1 MMPGLI
7 LISVLAGRG
16 RMAEIRLVDV
26 SLRDGNQSLWGATG
40 LRTGHI
46 ATIAPALG
54 RAGFRALDYSSSTAM
69 GVSVRTH
76 REDPWALLR
85 LTRAAMPDT
94 LLQFIGTGFRFIS
107 WERAHP
113 EVIQLVYTAL
123 VRNGM
128 DRFVVLDPTHDMDA
142 ARATAA
148 IAKKAG
154 AREVIGALTYT
165 ISAVHDDAFYARIAA
180 AYADCPDIDRAYIK
194 DPAGIL
200 TPDRARTLIPAVQA
214 ALRDSGKPLELHS
227 HASLGLSPLTCLVAA
242 ELGVPVLQVGCGALG
257 NGTSLPDA
265 EDLVA
270 NLRASGHTVDIDD
283 RLLAAVARYFDRLA
297 GAEGLPPGEHRG
309 FDAAF
314 MEHQLAGGVMSTT
327 RRQLAELGMADRF
340 GALMTEIGQVR
351 AELGY
356 PIMVT
361 PFPQMV
367 IGQALANLVSTAAP
381 GGGRARYDNVPDQVI
396 RYVLGTFGKP
406 TAPVEPWVLGRVLD
420 RPRAA
425 ELAAEPEPLD
435 VGALRRRFGK
445 RISDE
450 ELVLR
455 FGMPGAEVDAMI
467 AAGPAVT
474 HYNPDLVPVLRLLR
488 ELGSRPAARELTVQK
503 PGFRLSLK
511 GRAS

>member
-1 MMPGLI
+1 M
-7 LISVLAGRG
+7 
-16 RMAEIRLVDV
+16 
-26 SLRDGNQSLWGATG
+26 
-40 LRTGHI
+40 
-46 ATIAPALG
+46 
-54 RAGFRALDYSSSTAM
+54 
-69 GVSVRTH
+69 
-76 REDPWALLR
+76 
-85 LTRAAMPDT
+85 
-94 LLQFIGTGFRFIS
+94 
-107 WERAHP
+107 
-113 EVIQLVYTAL
+113 
-123 VRNGM
+123 
-128 DRFVVLDPTHDMDA
+128 
-142 ARATAA
+142 
-148 IAKKAG
+148 
-154 AREVIGALTYT
+154 
-165 ISAVHDDAFYARIAA
+165 
-180 AYADCPDIDRAYIK
+180 
-194 DPAGIL
+194 
-200 TPDRARTLIPAVQA
+200 
-214 ALRDSGKPLELHS
+214 
-227 HASLGLSPLTCLVAA
+227 
-242 ELGVPVLQVGCGALG
+242 PVLQVGCGALG

-340 GALMTEIGQVR
+340 GALMAEIGQVR

-367 IGQALANLVSTAAP
+367 IGQALANLVSVAAS
-381 GGGRARYDNVPDQVI
+381 GGGGARYDNVPDQVI

-406 TAPVEPWVLGRVLD
+406 TAPVEPWVLDRVLG

-435 VGALRRRFGK
+435 VAALRRRFGGADQ
-445 RISDE
+445 RRGAAAAVRDAGRGGGRDDRGRPGGHA
-450 ELVLR
+450 LQP
-455 FGMPGAEVDAMI
+455 GPGAG
-467 AAGPAVT
+467 AAGCCA
-474 HYNPDLVPVLRLLR
+474 
-488 ELGSRPAARELTVQK
+488 SSAQRPAARELTVEK

>member
-1 MMPGLI
+1 MIGVLI
-7 LISVLAGRG
+7 LIVGPTTPGRA
-16 RMAEIRLVDV
+16 MAEIRLVDV

-40 LRTGHI
+40 LRTAHI
-46 ATIAPALG
+46 ATIAPLLG

-85 LTRAAMPDT
+85 LTRAAIPDT

-113 EVIQLVYTAL
+113 EVIQLVYSAL

-148 IAKKAG
+148 IARKAG

-165 ISAVHDDAFYARIAA
+165 ISAVHDDAFYARVAA
-180 AYADCPDIDRAYIK
+180 AYADCQDIDRAYIK

-214 ALRDSGKPLELHS
+214 ALRPSGKALELHS

-283 RLLAAVARYFDRLA
+283 RLLNAVARYFDRLA
-297 GAEGLPPGEHRG
+297 GAEGLPRGEHRG

-314 MEHQLAGGVMSTT
+314 MDHQLAGGVMSTT
-327 RRQLAELGMADRF
+327 RRQLAELGLADRF
-340 GALMTEIGQVR
+340 DALMAEISLVR

-367 IGQALANLVSTAAP
+367 IGQALANLLSASAA
-381 GGGRARYDNVPDQVI
+381 GGARYDAVPDQVI

-406 TAPVEPWVLGRVLD
+406 TAPVEPWVLDRVLS

-425 ELAAEPEPLD
+425 ELAGEAEPLD
-435 VGALRRRFGK
+435 VAALRQRFGM

-455 FGMPGAEVDAMI
+455 FGLPGAEVDAMI

-474 HYNPDLVPVLRLLR
+474 HYNPDLVPVLKLLR
-488 ELGSRPAARELTVQK
+488 ELRERPAPRELTVQK

-511 GRAS
+511 GRGS